1 MTPWQ
6 RSLRRILLTLVV
18 LLAAALCGAGQ
29 AQTTSSGGSQ
39 PGSFATAVRKS
50 GGDLDLRSAGRFL
63 RDYFAGHVLLGPEAI
78 ATSSPSVT
86 TGTTPLPSPNTQVND
101 PALDNIQVFP
111 SFAPFLHYTQSETTV
126 AAAGQNIVV
135 SYNNS
140 AGVTLAR
147 TPKAGFPPP
156 KGPGPG
162 LVFTRVQ
169 LSGYSVSSDGGRTWT
184 SGYVP
189 AAPGV
194 GPFTFGDGVVVVDRR
209 GNFYYSSLGVTADGH
224 GAVVVNVSTDGGRTF
239 GAGLI
244 AGVDDGSDKSWIAV
258 GPDPNN
264 PDRDNVYVTW
274 TSFSSTGSAVAF
286 AVSTDGGQTFQSKII
301 FAPGPDPDPT
311 HPQNFIQFTNPVVD
325 RSNGR
330 LYIPFAHF
338 SNSNTDFLQMLV
350 SDDAG
355 QTFRFSNFNIPGA
368 LDPTLVPLVQPGT
381 FEDCGNGGLRLA
393 IVQGNNIGGGQFGLP
408 RFVQSSRLT
417 VQPALAVENGNVS
430 LAYNA
435 SDTPFFGDP
444 SSGSNI
450 FLLRSTDGS
459 KTWIG
464 PQQVN
469 PIVAGEP
476 RHVYP
481 AIAIGSG
488 GSEVDVSYYTQHA
501 DGTVD
506 LDLSSGLGK
515 ATRVTSQSFDLVPS
529 NIPIPTHKLPFQTT
543 NFDRIIVPCYDL
555 GEYVGLFN
563 NNGNVYA
570 VWGDNRNQVTEPTN
584 PHDPISGQTH
594 AQPDV
599 FFQQVTPRE

>member
-1 MTPWQ
+1 MTTRQ
-6 RSLRRILLTLVV
+6 HFLRRLLVTLVV
-18 LLAAALCGAGQ
+18 LLPAALCGAGQ
-29 AQTTSSGGSQ
+29 AQDR
-39 PGSFATAVRKS
+39 PPIATAVSKS

-63 RDYFAGHVLLGPEAI
+63 RDQVVGHVVLGPDAI

-101 PALDNIQVFP
+101 PNLDNIQIFP
-111 SFAPFLHYTQSETTV
+111 ANRPFLHYTQSETTV

-140 AGVTLAR
+140 AGATLVR
-147 TPKAGFPPP
+147 TPKNGFTPP
-156 KGPGPG
+156 KGQGPG
-162 LVFTRVQ
+162 LVFTRIQ
-169 LSGYSVSSDGGRTWT
+169 LSGYSVSNDGGRTWT

-194 GPFTFGDGVVVVDRR
+194 GPFTFGDGAVVVDRQ
-209 GNFYYSSLGVTADGH
+209 GNFYYSSLGLTADGH
-224 GAVVVNVSTDGGRTF
+224 GAVVVNLSTDGGRTF

-258 GPDPNN
+258 GPDPTN
-264 PDRDNVYVTW
+264 PARDNVYVTW
-274 TSFSSTGSAVAF
+274 TSFSSTGAAVAF

-301 FAPGPDPDPT
+301 FAPGTDPDQT
-311 HPQNFIQFTNPVVD
+311 HPQNITEFTNPVVD

-355 QTFRFSNFNIPGA
+355 QTFRFTNFNIPGA
-368 LDPTLVPLVQPGT
+368 PDPTLVPLVQPGT
-381 FEDCGNGGLRLA
+381 FEDCGNDGGLRLA

-417 VQPALAVENGNVS
+417 IQPALAVENGIVS

-435 SDTPFFGDP
+435 SDSPIFGDP

-450 FLLRSTDGS
+450 FLLRSTDGGQ
-459 KTWIG
+459 TWTG

-481 AIAIGSG
+481 AIAIG
-488 GSEVDVSYYTQHA
+488 GSQVDVSYYTQHA

-506 LDLSSGLGK
+506 LDLSTGLGT

-529 NIPIPTHKLPFQTT
+529 NIPIPRPHLPFQTT
-543 NFDRIIVPCYDL
+543 NFDRVIVPCYDL

-570 VWGDNRNQVTEPTN
+570 VWGDNRNQVTEPIN
-584 PHDPISGQTH
+584 PHNPISGQTH
-594 AQPDV
+594 AQPDT
-599 FFQQVTPRE
+599 FFQQVTPPE

>member
-1 MTPWQ
+1 MTRRQ
-6 RSLRRILLTLVV
+6 RFHRRLLLTSVV
-18 LLAAALCGAGQ
+18 LLAAALCGLGQ
-29 AQTTSSGGSQ
+29 AQDPPPNAIT
-39 PGSFATAVRKS
+39 FATAVSKS
-50 GGDLDLRSAGRFL
+50 GGDLDLRSTGRFL
-63 RDYFAGHVLLGPEAI
+63 RDQVVGHVLLGPDAI

-101 PALDNIQVFP
+101 PALDNIQIFP

-140 AGVTLAR
+140 AGVTLVQ
-147 TPKAGFPPP
+147 TPKAGFTPP

-169 LSGYSVSSDGGRTWT
+169 LSGYSVSGDGGRTWT

-209 GNFYYSSLGVTADGH
+209 GNFYYSSLGLTANGH
-224 GAVVVNVSTDGGRTF
+224 GAVVVNASTDGGRTF
-239 GAGLI
+239 GAGVI
-244 AGVDDGSDKSWIAV
+244 AAVDDGSDKSWIAV
-258 GPDPNN
+258 GPDPKN
-264 PDRDNVYVTW
+264 PGRDNVYVTW
-274 TSFSSTGSAVAF
+274 TRFSSTGSAVAF

-301 FAPGPDPDPT
+301 FAPGPDTADPT

-338 SNSNTDFLQMLV
+338 SNSDTDFLQMLV

-355 QTFRFSNFNIPGA
+355 QTFRFTNFNIPGA

-381 FEDCGNGGLRLA
+381 FEDCGNGGFRLA
-393 IVQGNNIGGGQFGLP
+393 IVQGNNIGGGRFGLP

-430 LAYNA
+430 LAYNG
-435 SDTPFFGDP
+435 SDSPFFGDP

-450 FLLRSTDGS
+450 FLLRSTDGGQ
-459 KTWIG
+459 TWTG

-481 AIAIGSG
+481 AIAIG
-488 GSEVDVSYYTQHA
+488 GSQVDVSYYTQHA

-506 LDLSSGLGK
+506 LDLSTSLGK
-515 ATRVTSQSFDLVPS
+515 AIRVTSQSFDLVPS
-529 NIPIPTHKLPFQTT
+529 NIPIPTPKLPFQTT
-543 NFDRIIVPCYDL
+543 NFDRILVPCYDL

-563 NNGNVYA
+563 NTGNVYA

-584 PHDPISGQTH
+584 PHNPISGLTH

-599 FFQQVTPRE
+599 FFQQVAP